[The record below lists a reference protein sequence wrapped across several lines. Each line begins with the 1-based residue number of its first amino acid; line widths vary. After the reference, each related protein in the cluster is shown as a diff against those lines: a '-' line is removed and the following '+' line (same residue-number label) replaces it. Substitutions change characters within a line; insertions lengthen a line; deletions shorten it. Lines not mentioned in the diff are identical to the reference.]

1 MKRAVVGLIFLL
13 IFSISIHAQDNNPV
27 LAAMQKNFARGS
39 ISTKIQVLQNSVE
52 FSDVDMGPLYSQAIE
67 FILDNSRNLASDLAT
82 REMTILAVRLAGIN
96 GYSESASMIWELFN
110 IYDDIQVRVEILGAL
125 GSMDPD
131 SLVITGLNKWLKLQN
146 DRFRSGLPVEKQ
158 VIAEAVVTLGEL
170 GDSSSFS
177 IVFSTGSV
185 KYSDDITYKANQA
198 LKNLEGS
205 YSQSLLEVIKTSVPS
220 DKLAALKLAIDDDEM
235 SIEEKGN
242 LFKMTLEVG
251 LISMVAAPEDEIQL
265 RELRYIVIRQLTGL
279 KWADAN
285 DLIIEHFNQV
295 SIEYDRGIVPKTNVL
310 EAIACLGAIGT
321 HEAAARLTLYLE
333 FMNSYMENGQD
344 IDLQISLAVM
354 VNIGIIGDTIA
365 FDHLLYSGYL
375 DYPAS
380 VKRAAREA
388 LNNLKSR

>member
-1 MKRAVVGLIFLL
+1 MKKAVVCLILFFVLPVT
-13 IFSISIHAQDNNPV
+13 IFTQDSNSV

-96 GYSESASMIWELFN
+96 GYSESSYMIWALFN
-110 IYDDIQVRVEILGAL
+110 IYNDVQVRVEILGAL
-125 GSMDPD
+125 GSMEAD
-131 SLVITGLNKWLKLQN
+131 VQVVTGLNNWLKLQN
-146 DRFRSGLPVEKQ
+146 DRFRSGLEVEQQ

-170 GDSSSFS
+170 GDSSSFP
-177 IVFSTGSV
+177 IVFSTGSA
-185 KYSDDITYKANQA
+185 KYSDDITYKTNLA

-205 YSQSLLEVIKTSVPS
+205 YSQSLIEVIKTSVPA
-220 DKLAALKLAIDDDEM
+220 DKLAALKLAIIDDEM

-242 LFKMTLEVG
+242 LFKTALETGV
-251 LISMVAAPEDEIQL
+251 ISKVDIDEAIM
-265 RELRYIVIRQLTGL
+265 RELRYSAVRQLTQL
-279 KWADAN
+279 KWADAS
-285 DLIIEHFNQV
+285 DLVIEHFNQV
-295 SIEYDRGIVPKTNVL
+295 SVEYERGLAPKSSVL
-310 EAIACLGAIGT
+310 EAISCLGAMGT
-321 HEAAARLTLYLE
+321 HEAASRLTLYLE
-333 FMNSYMENGQD
+333 FMNSYMENGQE
-344 IDLQISLAVM
+344 IDLQISLAVI
-354 VNIGIIGDTIA
+354 VNIGIIGDSIA

-388 LNNLKSR
+388 LNSLKSR

>member
-1 MKRAVVGLIFLL
+1 MKKALVCIILSLLFSVSIF
-13 IFSISIHAQDNNPV
+13 AQDSNSV

-39 ISTKIQVLQNSVE
+39 ISTKIQVLQDSVE

-82 REMTILAVRLAGIN
+82 REMTILAVRLAGIH
-96 GYSESASMIWELFN
+96 GYSESSSMIWDLFK

-125 GSMDPD
+125 GSMEPE
-131 SLVITGLNKWLKLQN
+131 VQVVAGLNNWLKLQN

-158 VIAEAVVTLGEL
+158 VVAEAVVTLGGL
-170 GDSSSFS
+170 KDSSSFS
-177 IVFSTGSV
+177 VVFSTGSA

-205 YSQSLLEVIKTSVPS
+205 YSESLIEVIKTSVPS
-220 DKLAALKLAIDDDEM
+220 DKLAALTLAINDDEM

-242 LFKMTLEVG
+242 LFKTTLEIGVT
-251 LISMVAAPEDEIQL
+251 SKVSEDEAVM
-265 RELRYIVIRQLTGL
+265 RELRYSAIRQLTQL
-279 KWADAN
+279 KWADAS
-285 DLIIEHFNQV
+285 DLVIEHFNQV
-295 SIEYDRGIVPKTNVL
+295 SIEYDRGIAPKSSVL
-310 EAIACLGAIGT
+310 EAVSCLGAIGT
-321 HEAAARLTLYLE
+321 HEAASRLTLYLE

-344 IDLQISLAVM
+344 IDLQISLAVI
-354 VNIGIIGDTIA
+354 VNIGIIGDAIA